1 MGTVPDVEETRLPGV
16 GVRHD
21 FLTAEGRRIGVISHF
36 SGRRSLLLY
45 DSDDPDSCRD
55 TIELEEDDLRTL
67 ADLLG
72 ASHVTEHLANLRQSL
87 KGLAIDWLPIE
98 ADSPYAGRPLGAT
111 ELRTRTGVSIVA
123 LFRVDETIP
132 SPPPDCTIEAGD
144 TAVVVGTP
152 EGIAK
157 ALALLRGE

>member
-1 MGTVPDVEETRLPGV
+1 MPNVDETRLPGV

-21 FLTAEGRRIGVISHF
+21 FLTEEGKRLGVISHF

-55 TIELEEDDLRTL
+55 TVDLAEDDVRTL

-98 ADSPYAGRPLGAT
+98 AGSPYVGRPLGDT

-123 LFRVDETIP
+123 LIRAEETIP
-132 SPPPDCTIEAGD
+132 SPTPDQAVEAGD

-152 EGIAK
+152 EGIGN

>member
-1 MGTVPDVEETRLPGV
+1 MGDVEETRLPGV
-16 GVRHD
+16 GIRHD
-21 FLTAEGRRIGVISHF
+21 FLTEDGKRLGVISHF

-45 DSDDPDSCRD
+45 DREDPDSCAD
-55 TIELEEDDLRTL
+55 TVELAEEDVRTL

-72 ASHVTEHLANLRQSL
+72 ASHITEHLANLRQDL
-87 KGLAIDWLPIE
+87 RGLAIDWLPVE
-98 ADSPYAGRPLGAT
+98 ASSPFAGRPLGES

-123 LFRVDETIP
+123 LIREGGTIP
-132 SPPPDCTIEAGD
+132 SPTPEQEVLAGD

-152 EGIAK
+152 EGIAS

>member
-1 MGTVPDVEETRLPGV
+1 MPDVDETRLPGV
-16 GVRHD
+16 GIRHD
-21 FLTAEGRRIGVISHF
+21 FLTEEGRRVGVISHF
-36 SGRRSLLLY
+36 TGRRSLLLY

-55 TIELEEDDLRTL
+55 TVELSEEDLRTL

-72 ASHVTEHLANLRQSL
+72 ASHVTEHLANLRQNL
-87 KGLAIDWLPIE
+87 KGLAIDWLPVE

-123 LFRVDETIP
+123 LIRGESTIP
-132 SPPPDCTIEAGD
+132 SPAPDDTIEAGD

-152 EGIAK
+152 EGIGS